1 VSIVSRIIVLFRQI
15 GEDMADLDLREAAED
30 AREVASGLSVTLD
43 ALAGTEYVDG
53 PAKDA
58 LRMAATQLMRVSCE
72 LAVALGTKDDV

>member
-1 VSIVSRIIVLFRQI
+1 VSIESRIIVLFRQI

-43 ALAGTEYVDG
+43 ALAGTECVDG
-53 PAKDA
+53 PVVDA